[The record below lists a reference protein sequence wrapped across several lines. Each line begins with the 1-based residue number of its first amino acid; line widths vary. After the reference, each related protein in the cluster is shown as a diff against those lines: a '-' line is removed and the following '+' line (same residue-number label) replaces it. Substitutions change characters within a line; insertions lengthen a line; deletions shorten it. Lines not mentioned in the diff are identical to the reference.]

1 LTIKEYKYNIL
12 DIMAK
17 EIPVLLLRIERI
29 LIDLG
34 EKIRLARLRR
44 NMSAQMLAER
54 AGISRQTLSKL
65 ENGSG
70 TVSLAV
76 FIQVLFILG
85 LEKDLD
91 AVAKDDVFG
100 RKLQDLK
107 LPSRRRAQK
116 RENDT

>member
-1 LTIKEYKYNIL
+1 
-12 DIMAK
+12 MAK
-17 EIPVLLLRIERI
+17 ETPALLPRIQRI
-29 LIDLG
+29 LVDLG

-76 FIQVLFILG
+76 FIQVLFIVG
-85 LEKDLD
+85 LEMDLE
-91 AVAKDDVFG
+91 AVARDDVFG
-100 RKLQDLK
+100 RKLQDLQ
-107 LPSRRRAQK
+107 LPTRRSAQK
-116 RENDT
+116 REKADEDE